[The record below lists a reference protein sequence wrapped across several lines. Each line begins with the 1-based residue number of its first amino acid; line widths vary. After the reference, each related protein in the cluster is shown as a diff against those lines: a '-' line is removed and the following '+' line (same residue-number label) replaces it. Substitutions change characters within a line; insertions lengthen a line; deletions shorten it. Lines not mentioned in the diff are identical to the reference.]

1 MSAEYK
7 YCPKCHII
15 NSPSAERCECGHCF
29 ATDGA
34 ALSEAELNAII
45 KKKKGRRRML
55 SAVVYTFIIVFMLF
69 AIKYGFKVVLIAFA
83 AAAVLLVLI
92 CIAYRIKSHYDRK
105 RLGN

>member
-29 ATDGA
+29 ATDGE
-34 ALSEAELNAII
+34 ALTEAELNTII
-45 KKKKGRRRML
+45 KKKNRRRHMI
-55 SAVVYTFIIVFMLF
+55 SAVVYTFIAVFMLF
-69 AIKYGFKVVLIAFA
+69 AVKYGFKVVLIAFA
-83 AAAVLLVLI
+83 AAAILFALV
-92 CIAYRIKSHYDRK
+92 CIAYRIKSRYDRK